1 MVNFTFKSMNV
12 CHTKEKKRLSKHQNK
27 DLTKGTFQ
35 KDSKQTGFSY
45 AKSLRYRKIWIY
57 LDI

>member
-1 MVNFTFKSMNV
+1 MNF
-12 CHTKEKKRLSKHQNK
+12 CHTKEKKRLSKRQNK
-27 DLTKGTFQ
+27 DLTKGSFQ

-45 AKSLRYRKIWIY
+45 VKSLRYRKIWIY